1 MAKFDIGETVICS
14 IEVKD
19 DGGILKDPTTSMNIA
34 ITKPEP
40 IGEEI
45 VASTAMVK
53 DSTGKYHYDFV
64 SEGKAAG
71 KYRVKYIAT
80 DGSRITIEK
89 EVFVLE

>member
-1 MAKFDIGETVICS
+1 MAKYDVGDTVICS
-14 IEVKD
+14 ITVKSGD
-19 DGGILKDPTTSMNIA
+19 TLTDPATSMKIG

-40 IGEEI
+40 ISEEI

-53 DSTGKYHYDFV
+53 DSTGKYHYDFA